1 MEHPVPDAVGAQVA
15 LLGARML
22 ERAGELADEMVER
35 IRAAVPVY
43 RSDAVITAAELRRT
57 CLENIDFVFA
67 PMGRAPARSS
77 PESRDNG
84 RRRAQAG
91 VPLTSVMEAYRVSAR
106 FLWERLAEPAATGE
120 VAPEAALRAAS
131 EMWLVLDTF
140 TQEMAE
146 GYREEITV
154 QALRREAE
162 RSAVM
167 QALLEGRL
175 DEANVYEAADILRL
189 PTQGPYVVIAA
200 QVPDVA
206 RHALPRVQDAL
217 RPLGVACRVEPA
229 ARRRSRHRATA
240 RHPPAHRGPRRRP
253 GARRRWPRRDQPALP
268 RPAQHRRRPETG
280 QDRPARR
287 VRRTTG
293 HRLRP
298 GSAGHRAASAPQ
310 VMRTVART
318 ILGPLDQAAE
328 HDRALLLDTFGAW
341 LDAGGSADRAAAA
354 LFCHPNTIRHR
365 LRRLQ
370 DQTGR
375 SLSQPRE
382 LAELTL
388 AFEIDRRIT
397 GPRTVNDHMSVAEI
411 TSTRTCNLSEY
422 SPERHHVRV
431 PRAW

>member
-1 MEHPVPDAVGAQVA
+1 MEHSVSDPVGAQVA

-22 ERAGELADEMVER
+22 ERAGDLADEMVAR

-67 PMGRAPARSS
+67 PMGRAPARTS

-106 FLWERLAEPAATGE
+106 FLWERLAEPAATGAL
-120 VAPEAALRAAS
+120 APEAALRAAS

-140 TQEMAE
+140 TQEMAD
-146 GYREEITV
+146 GYREEITS
-154 QALRREAE
+154 QTLRREAE

-175 DEANVYEAADILRL
+175 DEADLCEAADVLRL

-200 QVPDVA
+200 QVPEVA
-206 RHALPRVQDAL
+206 GHALPRVQHAL
-217 RPLGVACRVEPA
+217 RPLGAACAWSLLHDVEVGIAQLPGT
-229 ARRRSRHRATA
+229 RRRIEDLADALEHAAEGRVGISPPYPDLRNTA
-240 RHPPAHRGPRRRP
+240 DALKLAKIALRGACD
-253 GARRRWPRRDQPALP
+253 GQKVTVFDRDPLAI
-268 RPAQHRRRPETG
+268 A
-280 QDRPARR
+280 
-287 VRRTTG
+287 
-293 HRLRP
+293 
-298 GSAGHRAASAPQ
+298 AASAPQ
-310 VMRTVART
+310 VTRILART
-318 ILGPLDQAAE
+318 ILGPLDQVSE

-341 LDAGGSADRAAAA
+341 LDADGSADRAAAA
-354 LFCHPNTIRHR
+354 LFCHPNTVRHR

-370 DQTGR
+370 DHTGR

-388 AFEIDRRIT
+388 AFEIDRR
-397 GPRTVNDHMSVAEI
+397 VAD
-411 TSTRTCNLSEY
+411 
-422 SPERHHVRV
+422 P
-431 PRAW
+431 AQ

>member
-1 MEHPVPDAVGAQVA
+1 MPDPIGAQVA

-35 IRAAVPVY
+35 IRAAVPAY

-57 CLENIDFVFA
+57 CLENISFVFG
-67 PMGRAPARSS
+67 PMGHAPALTS

-91 VPLTSVMEAYRVSAR
+91 VALTSVMEAYRVCAR

-140 TQEMAE
+140 TQEMAD
-146 GYREEITV
+146 GYREEVTS
-154 QALRREAE
+154 QTLSREAE
-162 RSAVM
+162 RSAVV

-175 DEANVYEAADILRL
+175 DDADMCEASDILRL
-189 PTQGPYVVIAA
+189 PAQGPYVVIAA
-200 QVPDVA
+200 QVPEVGC
-206 RHALPRVQDAL
+206 HALARVEDVLRPRGVASAWRLLHDAEVGIARLPGAHPLVAPLADAL
-217 RPLGVACRVEPA
+217 EAAAKGRVGISPPYHDLRKTAEALKLARIALRGAYDEQRVTVFDRDPLAIA
-229 ARRRSRHRATA
+229 
-240 RHPPAHRGPRRRP
+240 
-253 GARRRWPRRDQPALP
+253 
-268 RPAQHRRRPETG
+268 
-280 QDRPARR
+280 
-287 VRRTTG
+287 
-293 HRLRP
+293 
-298 GSAGHRAASAPQ
+298 AASSPQ

-318 ILGPLDQAAE
+318 ILGPLDHAAE
-328 HDRALLLDTFGAW
+328 RDRALLLDTFGAW
-341 LDAGGSADRAAAA
+341 LDADGSADRAAAT
-354 LFCHPNTIRHR
+354 LFCHPNTVRHR

-397 GPRTVNDHMSVAEI
+397 DPAH
-411 TSTRTCNLSEY
+411 
-422 SPERHHVRV
+422 
-431 PRAW
+431 

>member
-1 MEHPVPDAVGAQVA
+1 MEQQAPDPIGAQVA

-57 CLENIDFVFA
+57 CLENIDFVFG
-67 PMGRAPARSS
+67 PMGRTPALTS
-77 PESRDNG
+77 PESRENG

-91 VPLTSVMEAYRVSAR
+91 VPLTSVMEAYRVCAR

-140 TQEMAE
+140 TQEMAH
-146 GYREEITV
+146 GYREEITS
-154 QALRREAE
+154 QTLGREAE
-162 RSAVM
+162 RSAVV

-175 DEANVYEAADILRL
+175 DDANVWEAADILRV
-189 PTQGPYVVIAA
+189 PAQGPYVVIAV
-200 QVPDVA
+200 QVPEVG
-206 RHALPRVQDAL
+206 RHALARAEDVL
-217 RPLGVACRVEPA
+217 RPLGVASAWRLLHDVEVGI
-229 ARRRSRHRATA
+229 ARL
-240 RHPPAHRGPRRRP
+240 PGAHRRLVALADALEAAAKGHVGISPPYHDLRKTAEALKLARTALR
-253 GARRRWPRRDQPALP
+253 GAYGGQRVTVFDRDPLAI
-268 RPAQHRRRPETG
+268 
-280 QDRPARR
+280 
-287 VRRTTG
+287 
-293 HRLRP
+293 
-298 GSAGHRAASAPQ
+298 AAAAAPQ

-328 HDRALLLDTFGAW
+328 RDRALLLDTFGAW
-341 LDAGGSADRAAAA
+341 LDAEGSADRAAAT
-354 LFCHPNTIRHR
+354 LFCHPNTVRHR

-375 SLSQPRE
+375 SLSHPRE

-397 GPRTVNDHMSVAEI
+397 DPAH
-411 TSTRTCNLSEY
+411 
-422 SPERHHVRV
+422 
-431 PRAW
+431 

>member
-1 MEHPVPDAVGAQVA
+1 MPDPIGAQVA

-35 IRAAVPVY
+35 IRAAVPAY

-57 CLENIDFVFA
+57 CLENIAFVFG
-67 PMGRAPARSS
+67 PMGHAPALTS

-91 VPLTSVMEAYRVSAR
+91 VALTSVMEAYRVCAR
-106 FLWERLAEPAATGE
+106 LLWERLAEPAATGE

-140 TQEMAE
+140 TQEMAD
-146 GYREEITV
+146 GYREEVTS
-154 QALRREAE
+154 QTLSREAE
-162 RSAVM
+162 RSAVV

-175 DEANVYEAADILRL
+175 DDADMCEASDILRL
-189 PTQGPYVVIAA
+189 PAQGPYVVIAA
-200 QVPDVA
+200 QVPEVGC
-206 RHALPRVQDAL
+206 HALARVEDVLRPRGVASAWRLLHDAEVGIARLPGAQPLVAPLADAL
-217 RPLGVACRVEPA
+217 EAAAKGRVGISPPYHDLRKTAEALKLARIALRGAYDEQRVTVFDRDPLAIA
-229 ARRRSRHRATA
+229 
-240 RHPPAHRGPRRRP
+240 
-253 GARRRWPRRDQPALP
+253 
-268 RPAQHRRRPETG
+268 
-280 QDRPARR
+280 
-287 VRRTTG
+287 
-293 HRLRP
+293 
-298 GSAGHRAASAPQ
+298 AASSPQ

-318 ILGPLDQAAE
+318 ILGPLDHAAE
-328 HDRALLLDTFGAW
+328 RDRALLLDTFGAW
-341 LDAGGSADRAAAA
+341 LDADGSADRAAAT
-354 LFCHPNTIRHR
+354 LFCHPNTVRHR

-397 GPRTVNDHMSVAEI
+397 DPAH
-411 TSTRTCNLSEY
+411 
-422 SPERHHVRV
+422 
-431 PRAW
+431 